1 MEANEGKIAPE
12 ASHQAGADPTKEGR
26 TMSDSGTRGK
36 PTFHP
41 DTDPSPGV
49 DDGCFE
55 KSWLMVF
62 IFYFASFLFW
72 LVSSDGDP
80 DAILPVAVGLF
91 GFFLLFFIY
100 VFVVRQK
107 NKRLIEQ
114 HEQQQLSEDADAAL
128 KAGSNK
134 GRPVP
139 SGRSVP
145 GNPECHPDKNGA

>member
-1 MEANEGKIAPE
+1 
-12 ASHQAGADPTKEGR
+12 
-26 TMSDSGTRGK
+26 MSDPSRRGK

-41 DTDPSPGV
+41 DTDPSPGM

-55 KSWLMVF
+55 KGWLLVF
-62 IFYFASFLFW
+62 IIYFASFLFW

-80 DAILPVAVGLF
+80 DAILVPAVGLF
-91 GFFLLFFIY
+91 GFFLLFFIM
-100 VFVVRQK
+100 VFAVRKK

-134 GRPVP
+134 GR
-139 SGRSVP
+139 SVP
-145 GNPECHPDKNGA
+145 GNPERSPGKNGA